1 MGTALP
7 LEKTLYLH
15 VFLMSCPRHLS
26 HLAGPELYPF
36 PRRESWDPLT
46 HTPSIRGTSNN
57 LGLPLASEIEHGLVG
72 LSPLPMETDAVLE
85 WIESELS

>member
-1 MGTALP
+1 MG
-7 LEKTLYLH
+7 
-15 VFLMSCPRHLS
+15 
-26 HLAGPELYPF
+26 
-36 PRRESWDPLT
+36 PLT